1 MMRSDE
7 MERIDINLAQRTI
20 EAAGDNRVPVP
31 PVMQSSVMIHGA
43 MDNFDNEENT
53 SSGVGS
59 SHDTILIFF
68 RILMK

>member
-53 SSGVGS
+53 SSGIGS
-59 SHDTILIFF
+59 SHDTILMFF